1 MFKLFKPLGK
11 ILGNSLKISLK
22 LIFHNVNLTLVNVT
36 WFNKIQMKDLTL
48 AMNLNQ
54 DTM

>member
-1 MFKLFKPLGK
+1 MNNLEVPLQ
-11 ILGNSLKISLK
+11 
-22 LIFHNVNLTLVNVT
+22 VVNVT
-36 WFNKIQMKDLTL
+36 WFNNIQMKDLTS

>member
-1 MFKLFKPLGK
+1 MNNLEVPLQVV
-11 ILGNSLKISLK
+11 I
-22 LIFHNVNLTLVNVT
+22 VT
-36 WFNKIQMKDLTL
+36 WFNNIQMKDLTL